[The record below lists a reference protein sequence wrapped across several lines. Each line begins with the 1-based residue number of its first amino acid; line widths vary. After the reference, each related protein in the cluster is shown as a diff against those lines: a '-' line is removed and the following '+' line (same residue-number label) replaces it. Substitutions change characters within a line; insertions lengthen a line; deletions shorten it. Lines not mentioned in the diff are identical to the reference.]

1 MRRPA
6 RFARRRAPALAACAA
21 VLGWPLAAGAA
32 PGAPREA
39 ATGGAP
45 RDADAGGAR
54 RDAAVSGSATEPGI
68 RLTLPWLLV
77 QLVPSP
83 ELWIGASGARFGV
96 RWQVTPVLYSFGIN
110 RKLSPWRAFVVEPL
124 TRHAGSIELFGSP
137 EYVAGPAAAA
147 GGWMVR
153 GGVRSYFPL
162 LDRGEAL
169 SCSLGASVVHA
180 RDQVAAS
187 YEAGIYTLFGGLG
200 AQVTVTPTAALRSTT
215 ITLSIRYF

>member
-1 MRRPA
+1 
-6 RFARRRAPALAACAA
+6 
-21 VLGWPLAAGAA
+21 
-32 PGAPREA
+32 
-39 ATGGAP
+39 
-45 RDADAGGAR
+45 
-54 RDAAVSGSATEPGI
+54 SGSATEPGI
-68 RLTLPWLLV
+68 RLTLPWFLV
-77 QLVPSP
+77 QFVPSP
-83 ELWIGASGARFGV
+83 ELWIGPSGTRFGI

-110 RKLSPWRAFVVEPL
+110 RKLSPWRAFIAEPL

-137 EYVAGPAAAA
+137 EYVAGPSAPGA
-147 GGWMVR
+147 GWVFR
-153 GGVRSYFPL
+153 GGVRAYFSL

-169 SCSLGASVVHA
+169 SCSLGGSVLHA